1 MFAPVKVRPPV
12 PALVRPNAPLMV
24 LPIEA
29 VEPALTVKVE
39 LALKL
44 IPLPAKVQS
53 PKVVAEPKLSPE
65 MFCAEPTVIVLVTA
79 VVSPKKTAASPET
92 HGERVVPLL
101 LQKLSVPQVP
111 LPAWKPAVDE
121 VSHVTVAPIAGVR
134 AKAAA
139 RRKDVRTRDFVVVLR
154 IKELGCYAST
164 NASTRKRVNP

>member
-1 MFAPVKVRPPV
+1 M
-12 PALVRPNAPLMV
+12 VRPNAPLMV

-53 PKVVAEPKLSPE
+53 PKVVAEPKLNPE
-65 MFCAEPTVIVLVTA
+65 MFCADPTVIVLVTA

-111 LPAWKPAVDE
+111 LPDWKPAVDK

-134 AKAAA
+134 AKAAAA

-154 IKELGCYAST
+154 IEVGLCAST
-164 NASTRKRVNP
+164 NASTRKRVNR